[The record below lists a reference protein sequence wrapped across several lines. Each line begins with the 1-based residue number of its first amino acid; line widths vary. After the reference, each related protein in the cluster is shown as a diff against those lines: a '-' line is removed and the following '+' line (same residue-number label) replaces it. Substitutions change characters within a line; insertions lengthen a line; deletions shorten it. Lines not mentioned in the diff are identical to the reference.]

1 MNLAFLYKLI
11 QPNVLMRSAMIFR
24 NLAAQQRGSH
34 LTILNLSEF
43 DMRLLLSVAS
53 FAFVSAAFAQ
63 TPAAPA
69 APAVTPAPVAASPT
83 LPLPPP
89 RVLLSTSMGEITI
102 ELNPERAP
110 ITVENFLGYVR
121 AGQYDGTVFHR
132 VIPDFMVQGG
142 GYMTSLAY
150 KQTRAPIK
158 NEANNG
164 LKNLRT
170 TVAMARLGDP
180 DSASSQFFI
189 NVMDNAQLNYTGPQD
204 GRTWGYAVFG
214 KVVSGMDVVDKIRYV
229 PTNNDTPDFQNKP
242 VESVVIQKA
251 TVVPPPS
258 TEIVAPV
265 PAVAA
270 PAAAPVKK

>member
-1 MNLAFLYKLI
+1 
-11 QPNVLMRSAMIFR
+11 MR
-24 NLAAQQRGSH
+24 
-34 LTILNLSEF
+34 ILFSL
-43 DMRLLLSVAS
+43 AS
-53 FAFVSAAFAQ
+53 FAFVSAVFAQ

-89 RVLLSTSMGEITI
+89 RVLLSTSMGDITI

-214 KVVSGMDVVDKIRYV
+214 KVVSGMEVVDKIRYV

-258 TEIVAPV
+258 TEIIPPA